1 MTLILSLAL
10 FLSIPL
16 PTSLLRNASTLSDF
30 FHEKCVQKTFVPSK
44 HPQALRAL
52 LCGEKITDLHLQ
64 ENLQRTSLIHIFVIS
79 GSHLLLLDELLSILR
94 IPLSVRFVLF
104 TFYSLIAGWQA
115 PVVRALLSLTMRV
128 GLRLRAVHVPNDLA
142 VLMTGLGTLI
152 LFPTWWQ
159 SLSLQMSWCAA
170 LALCWGSLLRVRSSL
185 MKTLLAQFAVFF
197 LMTAPLWGF
206 GSLHPL
212 GILLNLFLA
221 PVVAY
226 VLLPLSGLA
235 IFCSFGVILFDA
247 VMDKFLFF
255 MPLLAEPVSLLR
267 GSPPPIGWLWVWIF
281 AWHCGMHLLRV
292 SLWQGRDRVWLR

>member
-1 MTLILSLAL
+1 MTFIITLAL
-10 FLSIPL
+10 FLSISL
-16 PTSLLRNASTLSDF
+16 PTSLLINASSLSDF

-104 TFYSLIAGWQA
+104 FFYSLVAGWQA
-115 PVVRALLSLTMRV
+115 PVVRALLSLTVRA
-128 GLRLRAVHVPNDLA
+128 GLRWRAVHVPNDLA

-170 LALCWGSLLRVRSSL
+170 LALCWGGLLRVRSSL

-212 GILLNLFLA
+212 GIIFNLFLA

-226 VLLPLSGLA
+226 VLLPLSALA
-235 IFCSFGVILFDA
+235 IFCSLGVTVFDF
-247 VMDKFLFF
+247 VMEVFSLV
-255 MPLLAEPVSLLR
+255 MPLLAEPVNFVR
-267 GSPPPIGWLWVWIF
+267 GSPPPVGWLWAWIF
-281 AWHCGMHLLRV
+281 AWHSLMHLLRV
-292 SLWQGRDRVWLR
+292 GLWQGRDRVDLR